1 MLNIVTIQGRLCDTP
16 QVRYTQAQKPVVS
29 TAIAVERD
37 FKNGDEKTT
46 DFVNCVFFGQQA
58 EFLSKYFSKGS
69 MAICSGRLQSR
80 HWEDKDG
87 KKHIEWEVIVD
98 RVWFGESKKK
108 EEQSPF
114 PPGVTGRVDR
124 SKLQEMDDE
133 TEDLPF

>member
-114 PPGVTGRVDR
+114 PPGVTGRVDK

>member
-87 KKHIEWEVIVD
+87 RKRIEWEVIVD

-108 EEQSPF
+108 DEPL
-114 PPGVTGRVDR
+114 PPGVVGRVDK
-124 SKLQEMDDE
+124 SKFTELPE
-133 TEDLPF
+133 TDGDLPF

>member
-114 PPGVTGRVDR
+114 PPGVIGRVYK

-133 TEDLPF
+133 PEDLPF

>member
-114 PPGVTGRVDR
+114 PPGATGRVDK

-133 TEDLPF
+133 PEDLPF